1 MAARTKPTTVED
13 LDLVVDCDA
22 HVTEFQSDIL
32 PYLDSPFG
40 DMISTEGGDWG
51 YLSSFYQSAGYF
63 TTMDA
68 GRAKVDDVRTPED
81 VERGMEMLHTDRV
94 VLTPTLNLYL
104 GMVHH
109 DELAAAL
116 ARAYNDWLLDV
127 HVDPSAG
134 RYGAAIVAAQ
144 HPRKAAEEIQDR
156 AGENGIAA
164 VMIPSSGVNPPL
176 GHERYDPIYEAA
188 ERAGLPVMM
197 HAGSSGMLRSFPTKF
212 EGTNRWLSVH
222 VPYHAMEAMM
232 HLSTM
237 LTHGVPVRYPDL
249 EFVQQEAGLGWIP
262 YFMHRFDDEY
272 MGKRHDAPLL
282 EKPPSEYIKD
292 RFYFT
297 SQPVEGASDP
307 TYVQQTVRM
316 FDGAEHLMFSSDYP
330 HNDFDNSD
338 QLLSLLDPEFEA
350 TELANIY
357 GRTADEVF
365 AF

>member
-1 MAARTKPTTVED
+1 
-13 LDLVVDCDA
+13 
-22 HVTEFQSDIL
+22 
-32 PYLDSPFG
+32 
-40 DMISTEGGDWG
+40 
-51 YLSSFYQSAGYF
+51 
-63 TTMDA
+63 
-68 GRAKVDDVRTPED
+68 
-81 VERGMEMLHTDRV
+81 
-94 VLTPTLNLYL
+94 
-104 GMVHH
+104 
-109 DELAAAL
+109 
-116 ARAYNDWLLDV
+116 
-127 HVDPSAG
+127 
-134 RYGAAIVAAQ
+134 
-144 HPRKAAEEIQDR
+144 
-156 AGENGIAA
+156 
-164 VMIPSSGVNPPL
+164 
-176 GHERYDPIYEAA
+176 
-188 ERAGLPVMM
+188 
-197 HAGSSGMLRSFPTKF
+197 
-212 EGTNRWLSVH
+212 
-222 VPYHAMEAMM
+222 
-232 HLSTM
+232 M
-237 LTHGVPVRYPDL
+237 LTHGVPGRYPDL

-365 AF
+365 EF